1 MAQGTKTKIIIIW
14 RKYFMAFF
22 AGLLMAN
29 SVPHFLHG
37 FASQEY
43 PTPFANPPF
52 EGLSS
57 PLVNILWALLC
68 LVLGLVLAWR
78 GSLPKMDSLRLLL
91 FLAGVAVIA
100 ASNLLFG

>member
-1 MAQGTKTKIIIIW
+1 
-14 RKYFMAFF
+14 MAFF

-37 FASQEY
+37 FAGQEY

-52 EGLSS
+52 EGLSA
-57 PLVNILWALLC
+57 PHINILWALIC
-68 LVLGLVLAWR
+68 LALGLVLAWKS
-78 GSLPKMDSLRLLL
+78 GLPKTNSLKILL